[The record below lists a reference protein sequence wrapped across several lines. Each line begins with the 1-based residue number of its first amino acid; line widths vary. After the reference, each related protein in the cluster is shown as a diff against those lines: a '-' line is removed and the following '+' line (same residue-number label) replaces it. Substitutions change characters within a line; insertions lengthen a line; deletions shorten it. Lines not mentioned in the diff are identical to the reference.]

1 MRDLVNTMV
10 ISPLKLNTSN
20 MKKRIRYTVF
30 VLMGSLLLSG
40 NVCALRVSFGLYAKD
55 NIQIFPEDLGQ
66 LNFNTKQEYIFAN
79 QSVTVNLL
87 DLAASAISITG
98 RRDQEITVTVS
109 SPGALNLNASQIPLS
124 IRFAYSNTG
133 ATNATDAKLSAV
145 ELPVGFT
152 SATFPLLRRASGL
165 PAPPPTPMHA
175 GQVMPQGTVYI
186 FIYGTLGPVPSNAE
200 VGNYLGDINIQVEYT
215 TYE

>member
-1 MRDLVNTMV
+1 MKRSIRHRVLVVFSILLWTG
-10 ISPLKLNTSN
+10 SAHAQ
-20 MKKRIRYTVF
+20 RI
-30 VLMGSLLLSG
+30 
-40 NVCALRVSFGLYAKD
+40 SFGLYAKD

-66 LNFNTKQEYIFAN
+66 LNFNTKQQYIFAN

-98 RRDQEITVTVS
+98 RRDQEITVIVS
-109 SPGALNLNASQIPLS
+109 APSSLNLNASQIPIA

-133 ATNATDAKLSAV
+133 ATNATDAKLTAV

-152 SATFPLLRRASGL
+152 SATFPFLRRASGL
-165 PAPPPTPMHA
+165 PAPPPTPLHA
-175 GQVMPQGTVYI
+175 GQVAPQGTAYI
-186 FIYGTLGPVPSNAE
+186 FVYGTLGPVPSNAE

-215 TYE
+215 NYE